1 MAKKA
6 SLTPWQAYE
15 RQYNRS
21 AKYQEARY
29 GVAPARDKMTK
40 EEFEYTLDLVRGQD
54 RTAGGKSS
62 GARLA
67 EQIARDEVYYAS
79 RKQTKALLEAY
90 QQLKKASDAGLIQ
103 SAVPVTTRGEL
114 RARGV
119 AVLADQLSE
128 LNETFKALGVS
139 NSYERRALIS
149 EMVFGST

>member
-54 RTAGGKSS
+54 RAAGGKSS

-79 RKQTKALLEAY
+79 RKQTSALWEGY
-90 QQLKKASDAGLIQ
+90 QMLRKYSDAGLIQ
-103 SAVPVTTRGEL
+103 SDVPVVTRGEL
-114 RARGV
+114 RARG
-119 AVLADQLSE
+119 AEVLSDQLSE
-128 LNETFKALGVS
+128 INNIYKALGVS

>member
-79 RKQTKALLEAY
+79 RKQTSALWEAY

-103 SAVPVTTRGEL
+103 SEVPVTTRGEL
-114 RARGV
+114 RARG
-119 AVLADQLSE
+119 AEVLSGQLSE
-128 LNETFKALGVS
+128 LNDTFKALGVS
-139 NSYERRALIS
+139 NSYERRALIA